1 MRASGKAKLERV
13 ACCDETVLLDAI
25 SRRDGR
31 GRITAKAASYGP
43 GSRLGCHHRYHG
55 SMKPM
60 MQAMR
65 AVVRSIPSSCP
76 VVGEVAIASIDHC
89 GGRAQDYGESDAR
102 CR

>member
-1 MRASGKAKLERV
+1 
-13 ACCDETVLLDAI
+13 
-25 SRRDGR
+25 
-31 GRITAKAASYGP
+31 
-43 GSRLGCHHRYHG
+43 
-55 SMKPM
+55 MKPM